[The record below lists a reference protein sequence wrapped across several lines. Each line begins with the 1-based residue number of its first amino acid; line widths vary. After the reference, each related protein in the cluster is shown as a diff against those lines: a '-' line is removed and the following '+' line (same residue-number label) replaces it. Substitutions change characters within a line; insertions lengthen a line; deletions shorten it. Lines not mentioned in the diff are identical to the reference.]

1 MGGPKTKTSR
11 KGKKAWRKNIDAS
24 EIQTFLQDE
33 GHKQQREPAV
43 QTLKDEELFV
53 LDKAADDSAVP
64 AAVRR
69 QSKRRE
75 QKPLRSQLILDSL
88 RDGITPLQQASRKP
102 KEAGRPLPNS
112 KPAAAGAAAAVVPAA
127 AAQPNKRRRRQQQ
140 GPVTD
145 LWADEAAAAKDGDW
159 TSHASGNELLRLAQL
174 AKQQQQQAAAAA
186 AAKRSGSSKRKRP
199 APAPIAAVEV
209 DLPGCS
215 FNPEYEAHQDALA
228 VAVAREYKQQL
239 KEELAPKAPS
249 LFAPAGYKPGDELEE
264 LLADAEADDDDKQ
277 QQQQQQALPAAA
289 ADENEIAI
297 DADDDDATAADAAIG
312 QPIGKAAAAAA
323 SRAADKKTRK
333 DRNKEARKKQQELEA
348 EAKRQLK
355 RQRQQLEALPVLQ
368 QQLAEEEE
376 EQRKVQERRQ
386 VVKQE
391 KAAIQPPR
399 LGKHKWEAPAPEVV
413 KQEKAAIQP
422 PRLGKH
428 KWEAP
433 APEVLTSDQIGTGSL
448 RRLQPCFLVTE
459 DRFKAL
465 QKRGLIEPRKRAGQ
479 KAGRKVEY
487 VTGERRE
494 KAEERQQEVRE
505 MTAARKKAA
514 KAGKGNAAAVQGL
527 LKVAGGGVGKK
538 PGKQQGKKGQ
548 QGGQAAAAAVAEP
561 GLVMPLAVGGDD
573 GGCGALDTA
582 TGNPAAA
589 ISFCP
594 VVGSAGPQYSRV

>member
-24 EIQTFLQDE
+24 EIETFLQDE

-140 GPVTD
+140 
-145 LWADEAAAAKDGDW
+145 
-159 TSHASGNELLRLAQL
+159 
-174 AKQQQQQAAAAA
+174 
-186 AAKRSGSSKRKRP
+186 
-199 APAPIAAVEV
+199 
-209 DLPGCS
+209 
-215 FNPEYEAHQDALA
+215 EYEAHQDALA

-277 QQQQQQALPAAA
+277 QQQQQQALPATA

-368 QQLAEEEE
+368 QQLTEEEE

-399 LGKHKWEAPAPEVV
+399 LGKHKWEDPAPEVV

-514 KAGKGNAAAVQGL
+514 KAGKGTAAAVQGL

-573 GGCGALDTA
+573 GGW
-582 TGNPAAA
+582 
-589 ISFCP
+589 
-594 VVGSAGPQYSRV
+594 

>member
-24 EIQTFLQDE
+24 EIETFLQDE

-140 GPVTD
+140 
-145 LWADEAAAAKDGDW
+145 
-159 TSHASGNELLRLAQL
+159 
-174 AKQQQQQAAAAA
+174 
-186 AAKRSGSSKRKRP
+186 
-199 APAPIAAVEV
+199 
-209 DLPGCS
+209 
-215 FNPEYEAHQDALA
+215 EYEAHQDALA

-277 QQQQQQALPAAA
+277 QQQQQQALPATA

-368 QQLAEEEE
+368 QQLTEEEE

-386 VVKQE
+386 
-391 KAAIQPPR
+391 
-399 LGKHKWEAPAPEVV
+399 VV

-514 KAGKGNAAAVQGL
+514 KAGKGTAAAVQGL

-573 GGCGALDTA
+573 GGW
-582 TGNPAAA
+582 
-589 ISFCP
+589 
-594 VVGSAGPQYSRV
+594 